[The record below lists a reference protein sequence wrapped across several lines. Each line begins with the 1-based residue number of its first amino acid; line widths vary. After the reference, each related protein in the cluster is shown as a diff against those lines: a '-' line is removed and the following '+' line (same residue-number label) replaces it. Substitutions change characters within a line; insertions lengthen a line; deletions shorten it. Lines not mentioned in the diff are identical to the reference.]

1 MVIKKSAIS
10 FKYGKT
16 IRKTEIPPAAPNAI
30 VSDLPIWE
38 EVDVALAKAKET
50 GVVPFEEVLEY
61 DITDFPYLKKL
72 KQPRQSVLQALR
84 ARVKKHGLSNKI
96 EVQSRKDRMF
106 LVVV

>member
-1 MVIKKSAIS
+1 MVTRKSATFKYGKEIKKSA
-10 FKYGKT
+10 
-16 IRKTEIPPAAPNAI
+16 IPPAAPNAV

-38 EVDVALAKAKET
+38 EVDNALAKAKET

-61 DITDFPYLKKL
+61 DISDFPSLRKL
-72 KQPRQSVLQALR
+72 KQPRQSFLQALR